1 MKSIFQFNNEQ
12 QGVVIQSDESGYISG
27 ETDRGSNARVFHI
40 ELLNTEITILIGCD
54 LQVIQAYT

>member
-40 ELLNTEITILIGCD
+40 ELLNTEITVFL
-54 LQVIQAYT
+54 